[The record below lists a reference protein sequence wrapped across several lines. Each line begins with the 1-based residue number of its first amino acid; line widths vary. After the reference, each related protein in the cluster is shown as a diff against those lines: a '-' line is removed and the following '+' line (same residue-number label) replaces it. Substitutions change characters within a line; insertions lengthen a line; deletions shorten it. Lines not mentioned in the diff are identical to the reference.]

1 MHHRRSM
8 AEDQLVNVF
17 VNPLKLFEWEKVP
30 IPTLPENPTPERLLE
45 FLCSLGLS
53 ADMAAFKMR
62 YREVSTKD
70 QGLFLSLQES
80 ELVENL
86 FGPLRQAK
94 TSYLIGNY
102 VGAIGLCGM
111 VAEKVAIL
119 IHAINTPA
127 EGERERFEQDD
138 QARRVETLKRRSLV
152 SNDSVK
158 AFGAIRAGRKRY
170 LHYWTSTRDDRM
182 AKEAVHVYGAAIQL
196 VLTTME
202 IGFTNGQIT
211 LAPPLVEYLKARG
224 TIRPDE
230 KDE

>member
-1 MHHRRSM
+1 M
-8 AEDQLVNVF
+8 AEDQRINVF

-53 ADMAAFKMR
+53 ADMTAFKMR
-62 YREVSTKD
+62 YREVSTMD

-119 IHAINTPA
+119 IHAINTSD

-138 QARRVETLKRRSLV
+138 QARRIETLKRRSLV

-158 AFGAIRAGRKRY
+158 AFGAIRAARKRY
-170 LHYWTSTRDDRM
+170 LHYWTSTRDDLT

-196 VLTTME
+196 VLTAMK
-202 IGFTNGQIT
+202 IGFTSGEIT

-224 TIRPDE
+224 AIRPDE

>member
-1 MHHRRSM
+1 MHQRRSM
-8 AEDQLVNVF
+8 AEDQRINVF

-62 YREVSTKD
+62 YREVSTMD

-119 IHAINTPA
+119 IHAINTSD

-158 AFGAIRAGRKRY
+158 AFGAIRAARKRY
-170 LHYWTSTRDDRM
+170 LHYWTSTRR
-182 AKEAVHVYGAAIQL
+182 
-196 VLTTME
+196 
-202 IGFTNGQIT
+202 
-211 LAPPLVEYLKARG
+211 
-224 TIRPDE
+224 RPDDQRSRTRIRGGDSACADCNGNRFHE
-230 KDE
+230 RPDYAGTTPRRVSQGSGYDPS

>member
-1 MHHRRSM
+1 MRLS
-8 AEDQLVNVF
+8 AF

-30 IPTLPENPTPERLLE
+30 IPTLPENPTPEHLLK

-70 QGLFLSLQES
+70 QGLVLSLQES

-86 FGPLRQAK
+86 FDPLRQAK

-102 VGAIGLCGM
+102 VGTIGLCGM

-119 IHAINTPA
+119 IHAINTPD
-127 EGERERFEQDD
+127 EGEQERFERDG
-138 QARRVETLKRRSLV
+138 QACRVGTLKRRSLV
-152 SNDSVK
+152 LNDSVK
-158 AFGAIRAGRKRY
+158 AFGAIRAARKGY
-170 LHYWTSTRDDRM
+170 LHYWTSTSDDRT

-196 VLTTME
+196 VLTAME

-211 LAPPLVEYLKARG
+211 LAPPLVKYLKARG
-224 TIRPDE
+224 AIRPDE

>member
-1 MHHRRSM
+1 MR
-8 AEDQLVNVF
+8 LVNVF

-30 IPTLPENPTPERLLE
+30 IPTLPENPTPERLLK

-80 ELVENL
+80 KLVENL

-102 VGAIGLCGM
+102 VGTIGLCGM

-119 IHAINTPA
+119 IHAINTPD
-127 EGERERFEQDD
+127 EGKRARFERYG
-138 QARRVETLKRRSLV
+138 QARRVKTLRAMGVSVAQRRPESEL
-152 SNDSVK
+152 
-158 AFGAIRAGRKRY
+158 RRHAGSR
-170 LHYWTSTRDDRM
+170 
-182 AKEAVHVYGAAIQL
+182 HV
-196 VLTTME
+196 
-202 IGFTNGQIT
+202 
-211 LAPPLVEYLKARG
+211 
-224 TIRPDE
+224 
-230 KDE
+230 

>member
-1 MHHRRSM
+1 M
-8 AEDQLVNVF
+8 AEDQRINVF

-62 YREVSTKD
+62 YREVSTMD

-94 TSYLIGNY
+94 TSYLTGNY

-119 IHAINTPA
+119 IHAINTSD
-127 EGERERFEQDD
+127 EDERERFEQDD

-158 AFGAIRAGRKRY
+158 AFGVIRAARKRY
-170 LHYWTSTRDDRM
+170 LHYWTSTRDDRT
-182 AKEAVHVYGAAIQL
+182 AKEAVHVYRAAIQL
-196 VLTTME
+196 VLTAME

-224 TIRPDE
+224 AIRPDE

>member
-1 MHHRRSM
+1 MG
-8 AEDQLVNVF
+8 LVNVF
-17 VNPLKLFEWEKVP
+17 ANPLKLLEWEKVP
-30 IPTLPENPTPERLLE
+30 IPTLPENPTPEHLLK

-80 ELVENL
+80 KLVENL

-102 VGAIGLCGM
+102 VGTIGLCGM

-119 IHAINTPA
+119 IHLINTPDK
-127 EGERERFEQDD
+127 GERKRFERYGQV
-138 QARRVETLKRRSLV
+138 QRVETLKRRSLV
-152 SNDSVK
+152 LNDSVK
-158 AFGAIRAGRKRY
+158 AFGAIRAARNRY
-170 LHYWTSTRDDRM
+170 LHDWTSIRDDRT
-182 AKEAVHVYGAAIQL
+182 AKEAVHIYGAAIQL
-196 VLTTME
+196 VLTAME

>member
-1 MHHRRSM
+1 M
-8 AEDQLVNVF
+8 AEDQRINVF

-62 YREVSTKD
+62 YREVSTMD

-119 IHAINTPA
+119 IHAINTSD

-158 AFGAIRAGRKRY
+158 AFGAIRAARKRY
-170 LHYWTSTRDDRM
+170 LHYWTSTRGDRT

-196 VLTTME
+196 VLTAME